1 MSAHAASLGVAIAP
15 EELAE
20 LAVRHDMGTSEIA
33 ALNAVFAYLADKRHD
48 QVIETLLR
56 LSRLPQKAPK
66 TFASFD
72 FDRIRAG
79 RGGAAQAAGAREPA
93 RAQEPGVHRAR
104 RHREDAPGPGLRA
117 GVLPERLQD
126 LLPEGHRA
134 ADKLRRAADSGSTSR
149 TVSALVKPSCLIVD
163 EVGRCTFDKVCTDLF
178 FDVVDRRYEKDCAN
192 TMILTSNTIYE
203 QLGRVLHRRRH
214 AAVHAGPPV
223 RPSVGVRDEGRQ
235 LPRCRT

>member
-1 MSAHAASLGVAIAP
+1 MDEAKDTAVICRCVSAHAASLGVAIAP

-72 FDRIRAG
+72 FDRNTRAG

-104 RHREDAPGPGLRA
+104 RHREDAPGPGLR
-117 GVLPERLQD
+117 V
-126 LLPEGHRA
+126 
-134 ADKLRRAADSGSTSR
+134 
-149 TVSALVKPSCLIVD
+149 
-163 EVGRCTFDKVCTDLF
+163 FDKVKMNIGDA
-178 FDVVDRRYEKDCAN
+178 DVFLSQNLCCE
-192 TMILTSNTIYE
+192 S
-203 QLGRVLHRRRH
+203 QGSSVLHGAH
-214 AAVHAGPPV
+214 
-223 RPSVGVRDEGRQ
+223 PSQ
-235 LPRCRT
+235 